1 MDITPYVDRLREDLT
16 RSAAATDD
24 QTRAAAERLAS
35 ALDPAVRLT
44 LMEALSQAAS
54 EITTEMRDG
63 SVEVRLVGRDLDFV
77 VDQDLSAPPVGA
89 TPPAPPAPPAPPSPP
104 GADDEVEGGTA
115 RITLRLPEA
124 VKSRAEE
131 LAAGSGQSLNTWIV
145 QALRRA
151 TSDTGLH
158 IDVDLPEVPF
168 LDGFPGRRSRG
179 QHRMTGWT

>member
-1 MDITPYVDRLREDLT
+1 MEITPFVDRLREDLA
-16 RSAAATDD
+16 RSAAATDE

-44 LMEALSQAAS
+44 LMEALSQATS
-54 EITTEMRDG
+54 EITTEMREG

-77 VDQDLSAPPVGA
+77 VDQDLPVPPSA
-89 TPPAPPAPPAPPSPP
+89 PAPPAPPPPP
-104 GADDEVEGGTA
+104 AVDDDVDGGTA
-115 RITLRLPEA
+115 RITLRLPES
-124 VKSRAEE
+124 VKTRAEE

-168 LDGFPGRRSRG
+168 LDGFPGSRRARG
-179 QHRMTGWT
+179 QRRMTGWT